1 MQPIV
6 KVQRL
11 GLTVLLGLEEEVASM
26 DDLLHFLA
34 QHAKDAV
41 KRLEEAAYH
50 VVSQADGA
58 AGQSLVTEHK
68 TTYSHIFKRWVKGGA
83 ATAEEILM
91 RPNRKLPGVAL
102 NLPLYTWRKNGKYI
116 LAEGAG

>member
-50 VVSQADGA
+50 VEYNIQGDGGVVAGDAQADDDESGNVDPA
-58 AGQSLVTEHK
+58 PPVGDGRRTS
-68 TTYSHIFKRWVKGGA
+68 
-83 ATAEEILM
+83 
-91 RPNRKLPGVAL
+91 
-102 NLPLYTWRKNGKYI
+102 
-116 LAEGAG
+116 